1 MLLNLTSTL
10 DSLQSISHRPIKSQQ
25 VFCRSSKYL
34 QESFQQ
40 KLARTVLATTR
51 KKVSAGILPFQ
62 QIFARTFPANT
73 CQNSFRK
80 HQKESFSRN
89 FAVLAKTS
97 QNCSSKTCQNRS
109 SKNLPE
115 LSIQYN
121 PAAGYLRP
129 GVKLKTQ
136 KNSSSPIRQAQIPKV

>member
-1 MLLNLTSTL
+1 MYNVH
-10 DSLQSISHRPIKSQQ
+10 ISAECKCQPRCFSQA
-25 VFCRSSKYL
+25 
-34 QESFQQ
+34 
-40 KLARTVLATTR
+40 LARTFCYIAVSYKILLEQNQLEPFQQPL

-62 QIFARTFPANT
+62 QIFARTFLANT
-73 CQNSFRK
+73 CQNGSSKR
-80 HQKESFSRN
+80 QKESFSRN

-121 PAAGYLRP
+121 PASCMQICNKQGSSRNDVIS
-129 GVKLKTQ
+129 GF
-136 KNSSSPIRQAQIPKV
+136 KNGDICF